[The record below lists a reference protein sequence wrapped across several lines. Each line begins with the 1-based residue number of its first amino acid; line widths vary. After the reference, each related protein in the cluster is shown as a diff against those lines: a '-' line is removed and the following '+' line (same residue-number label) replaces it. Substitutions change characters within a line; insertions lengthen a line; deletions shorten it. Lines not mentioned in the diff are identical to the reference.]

1 MGIFGGNNGPTVSP
15 EDKKNV
21 FMKQIRQ
28 ELAVAQAGELISKIN
43 ESCFDKCVP
52 QPGSSFSDNEKGC
65 VSKCME
71 RYMDAWNVVSRT
83 YISRMQNEQ
92 KNLQ

>member
-1 MGIFGGNNGPTVSP
+1 MGIFGGNSGNAPSS
-15 EDKKNV
+15 EDKKSI

-43 ESCFDKCVP
+43 ENCFDKCIP
-52 QPGSSFSDNEKGC
+52 EPGSTFDPNEKSC

-71 RYMDAWNVVSRT
+71 RYMDAWNIVSRT
-83 YISRMQNEQ
+83 YISRMQREQ
-92 KNLQ
+92 KNLN